1 LLLHV
6 SYTYITPRIK
16 ATLRRKNTLMRAG
29 RVEQTSASV
38 VNSITSR
45 NEKWLSRYTGKIA
58 ATDMWLLVLVVPV
71 FVVVVL
77 HNK

>member
-1 LLLHV
+1 
-6 SYTYITPRIK
+6 
-16 ATLRRKNTLMRAG
+16 MRAG